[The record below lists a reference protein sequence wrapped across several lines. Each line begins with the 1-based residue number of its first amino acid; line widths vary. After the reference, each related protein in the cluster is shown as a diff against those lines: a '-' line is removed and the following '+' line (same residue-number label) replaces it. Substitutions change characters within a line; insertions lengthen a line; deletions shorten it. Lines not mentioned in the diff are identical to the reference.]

1 MAATSLLSVGAW
13 RNEKRSVHK
22 RGQSMKILTVRV
34 LMMSVIAVCIGVS
47 LAVAQS
53 QSGARPTMASEADF
67 RRAMKELSN
76 WGRWGADDELGAANL
91 ITSAKRKQALALA
104 KEGVPVSLAHDVVQE
119 KAADAP
125 NILERVLGPVSPTG
139 TADQYRYTGTYHGIV
154 HSHLD
159 AVDCHMMVDGRGYN
173 GRAMEDITAAN
184 GCPKGN
190 INALK
195 DGVVT
200 RAILFDATRLPG
212 KATAQGWIEPGTAV
226 HREDLETLEKLERVK
241 VSPGDVIL
249 LYTGRW
255 KRRAALGPWPRE
267 TGFAG
272 YHADVAYFI
281 KERGVSFIGGDGP
294 NDVSPTSM
302 PASVANPLHRLA
314 LVAMGVS
321 IFDNLDFE
329 RAVEHARRLNRYE
342 FLFTAAPLRIEGGT
356 GSPLN
361 PLAIF

>member
-1 MAATSLLSVGAW
+1 M
-13 RNEKRSVHK
+13 R
-22 RGQSMKILTVRV
+22 IL
-34 LMMSVIAVCIGVS
+34 VIGLIASGVAVSIPH
-47 LAVAQS
+47 AQA
-53 QSGARPTMASEADF
+53 QSGARPTIASEADF

-76 WGRWGADDELGAANL
+76 WGRWGNDDELGAANL
-91 ITSAKRKQALALA
+91 ITATKRKQALALA
-104 KEGVPVSLAHDVVQE
+104 KEGLPVSLAHDIVQE
-119 KAADAP
+119 HAADAP
-125 NILERVLGPVSPTG
+125 NILERTLGPVSPTG
-139 TADQYRYTGTYHGIV
+139 TADQYKYTGTYHGIV

-159 AVDCHMMVDGRGYN
+159 SVDCHMMVDGKGYN
-173 GRAMEDITAAN
+173 GRAMEDITATG

-195 DGVVT
+195 DGIVT
-200 RAILFDATRLPG
+200 RAILFDATLLPG
-212 KATAQGWIEPGTAV
+212 KATAQGWLEPGTAI
-226 HREDLETLEKLERVK
+226 HREDLEALEKLEHVT
-241 VSPGDVIL
+241 VSDGDVIL

-255 KRRAALGPWPRE
+255 KRRAALGAWPRE

-272 YHADVAYFI
+272 YHADVAYFL

-294 NDVSPTSM
+294 NDVSPTGM
-302 PASVANPLHRLA
+302 PASVTNPLHRLA

-329 RAVEHARRLNRYE
+329 RAVEQARRLDRYE
-342 FLFTAAPLRIEGGT
+342 FLFSAAPLRIEQGT

>member
-1 MAATSLLSVGAW
+1 MGRLIAIVIVAGV
-13 RNEKRSVHK
+13 SVHPAQN
-22 RGQSMKILTVRV
+22 QSHERQT
-34 LMMSVIAVCIGVS
+34 IA
-47 LAVAQS
+47 
-53 QSGARPTMASEADF
+53 TEADF

-76 WGRWGADDELGAANL
+76 WGRWGDDDELGAANL
-91 ITSAKRKQALALA
+91 ITPAKRKQALALA
-104 KEGVPVSLAHDVVQE
+104 KEGRTVSLAHDVVQE
-119 KAADAP
+119 KAADAA
-125 NILERVLGPVSPTG
+125 NILERVVVTVSPTG
-139 TADQYRYTGTYHGIV
+139 STDRYQYTGTYHGVI

-159 AVDCHMMVDGRGYN
+159 AVDCHIMSEGKGYN
-173 GRAMEDITAAN
+173 GRPMEDIMATG

-200 RAILFDATRLPG
+200 RGILFDATRLAG
-212 KATAQGWIEPGTAV
+212 KASPQGWLELGTAI
-226 HREDLETLEKLERVK
+226 HREDLEALEKIEHVK
-241 VSPGDVIL
+241 VSSGDVIL

-255 KRRAALGPWPRE
+255 KRRATLGPWPNAN
-267 TGFAG
+267 GFAG

-281 KERGVSFIGGDGP
+281 KERGVSFIGDDGP
-294 NDVSPTSM
+294 NDVSPTGLPPSIT
-302 PASVANPLHRLA
+302 NPLHKLA

-329 RAVEHARRLNRYE
+329 RAAEEAKRLNRYE
-342 FLFTAAPLRIEGGT
+342 FLFMAAPLRIDKGT

>member
-1 MAATSLLSVGAW
+1 MRMISLIVFG
-13 RNEKRSVHK
+13 
-22 RGQSMKILTVRV
+22 
-34 LMMSVIAVCIGVS
+34 
-47 LAVAQS
+47 LAVSIPLAQS
-53 QSGARPTMASEADF
+53 QTSAGPAIASEADF
-67 RRAMKELSN
+67 LRAMKELSN

-91 ITSAKRKQALALA
+91 ITPAKRKQALALA
-104 KEGVPVSLAHDVVQE
+104 KEGLPVSLAHDVAQE

-125 NILERVLGPVSPTG
+125 NILERVLGPVNAAG
-139 TADQYRYTGTYHGIV
+139 TTDQYRYTGTYHGIV

-159 AVDCHMMVDGRGYN
+159 AVDCHMMVDGKGYN
-173 GRAMEDITAAN
+173 GRTMEEITAAG

-195 DGVVT
+195 DGIVT

-212 KATAQGWIEPGTAV
+212 KATAQGWLEPGTAV
-226 HREDLETLEKLERVK
+226 HREDLETLEKLEHVK
-241 VSPGDVIL
+241 VSAGDVIL
-249 LYTGRW
+249 LYSGRW

-294 NDVSPTSM
+294 NDVVPTGL
-302 PASVANPLHRLA
+302 PPTVTNPLHRLA

-329 RAVEHARRLNRYE
+329 RAVEHARQVNRYE
-342 FLFTAAPLRIEGGT
+342 FLFSAAPLRIALGT

>member
-1 MAATSLLSVGAW
+1 MRILMIGLIVFCGAISVPRA
-13 RNEKRSVHK
+13 ESKSD
-22 RGQSMKILTVRV
+22 
-34 LMMSVIAVCIGVS
+34 
-47 LAVAQS
+47 
-53 QSGARPTMASEADF
+53 ARPTIATEEDF

-76 WGRWGADDELGAANL
+76 TGRWGADDELGAANL
-91 ITSAKRKQALALA
+91 ITIAKRKQALALA
-104 KEGVPVSLAHDVVQE
+104 KEGVTISLAHDVAQE

-125 NILERVLGPVSPTG
+125 FILERTLNDVTATG
-139 TADQYRYTGTYHGIV
+139 TTDRYQYTGTYHGIV

-159 AVDCHMMVDGRGYN
+159 AVNCHVMYEGKGYN
-173 GRAMEDITAAN
+173 GRSMEDVKAAG

-190 INALK
+190 ITALK

-212 KATAQGWIEPGTAV
+212 KATAQGWLEPGTAI
-226 HREDLETLEKLERVK
+226 HREDLETMEKLEHVK
-241 VSPGDVIL
+241 VAPGDVIL
-249 LYTGRW
+249 LHTGRW
-255 KRRAALGPWPRE
+255 KRRAEKGPWGRD

-272 YHADVAYFI
+272 YHADVAYFL

-294 NDVSPTSM
+294 NDVMPTGLS
-302 PASVANPLHRLA
+302 AAIGNPLHKLA
-314 LVAMGVS
+314 LAAMGVD

-329 RAVEHARRLNRYE
+329 RAVEHARQVNRYE
-342 FLFTAAPLRIEGGT
+342 FLFSAAPLRIALGT

>member
-1 MAATSLLSVGAW
+1 MRIPVIGLIVLGAAVFIPYAQ
-13 RNEKRSVHK
+13 
-22 RGQSMKILTVRV
+22 GQNN
-34 LMMSVIAVCIGVS
+34 
-47 LAVAQS
+47 
-53 QSGARPTMASEADF
+53 ARPTIANEEDYH
-67 RRAMKELSN
+67 RALKELSN

-91 ITSAKRKQALALA
+91 ITPAKRKQALATA
-104 KEGVPVSLAHDVVQE
+104 KEGVTISLAHDVAQE
-119 KAADAP
+119 RAADAP
-125 NILERVLGPVSPTG
+125 NYLERTLGNVTPAG
-139 TADQYRYTGTYHGIV
+139 TTDRYQYTGTYHGVV

-159 AVDCHMMVDGRGYN
+159 SVDCHMMVDGKGYN
-173 GRAMEDITAAN
+173 GVSMEDINAAA

-200 RAILFDATRLPG
+200 RAVLFDATRLPG
-212 KATAQGWIEPGTAV
+212 KATPQGWLDPGTAI
-226 HREDLETLEKLERVK
+226 HREDLEALEKLEHVK

-255 KRRAALGPWPRE
+255 KRRAALGPWPN
-267 TGFAG
+267 TAGFAG

-281 KERGVSFIGGDGP
+281 KERGVSFIGSDGP
-294 NDVSPTSM
+294 NDVSPTGF
-302 PASVANPLHRLA
+302 PPTVTNPLHRLA

-329 RAVEHARRLNRYE
+329 RAVEHARKLNRYE
-342 FLFTAAPLRIEGGT
+342 FLFSAAPLRIALGT

>member
-1 MAATSLLSVGAW
+1 V
-13 RNEKRSVHK
+13 
-22 RGQSMKILTVRV
+22 KILMIRILV
-34 LMMSVIAVCIGVS
+34 MSLIAFSVFAS
-47 LAVAQS
+47 LPYAQS
-53 QSGARPTMASEADF
+53 QSNARPAMASEADF

-91 ITSAKRKQALALA
+91 ITPVKRKLALALA
-104 KEGVPVSLAHDVVQE
+104 KEGVPVSLAHDIVQE

-125 NILERVLGPVSPTG
+125 NILARVLGPVSPTG
-139 TADQYRYTGTYHGIV
+139 TADQYQYTGTYHGIV

-159 AVDCHMMVDGRGYN
+159 AVDCHMMVDGKGYN
-173 GRAMEDITAAN
+173 GRAMEDITAAG

-212 KATAQGWIEPGTAV
+212 KATAQGWIEPGTPI

-241 VSPGDVIL
+241 VSSGDVIL

-272 YHADVAYFI
+272 YHADVAYFL

-294 NDVSPTSM
+294 NDVSPTGL
-302 PASVANPLHRLA
+302 PASVSNPLHRLA

-329 RAVEHARRLNRYE
+329 RAVEQARRLNRFE
-342 FLFTAAPLRIEGGT
+342 FLFTAAPLRVDKGT

>member
-1 MAATSLLSVGAW
+1 MNLRTRSLLGTLFGIALIVVLFAHNARTQNNAHS
-13 RNEKRSVHK
+13 
-22 RGQSMKILTVRV
+22 KIATD
-34 LMMSVIAVCIGVS
+34 
-47 LAVAQS
+47 
-53 QSGARPTMASEADF
+53 ADF

-76 WGRWGADDELGAANL
+76 WGRWGEKDELGAANL
-91 ITSAKRKQALALA
+91 ITPAKRKQALALA
-104 KEGVPVSLAHDVVQE
+104 KDGITVSLAHDVIQE
-119 KAADAP
+119 SAVDAP
-125 NILERVLGPVSPTG
+125 TILERTVINVSPSV
-139 TADQYRYTGTYHGIV
+139 ALDRYQYNGSYHGII

-159 AVDCHMMVDGRGYN
+159 AVDCHIMSDGKGYN
-173 GRAMEDITAAN
+173 GVSMDEIKAAG
-184 GCPKGN
+184 GCPRGS

-195 DGVVT
+195 DGIVT
-200 RAILFDATRLPG
+200 RGILFDATLLPG
-212 KATAQGWIEPGTAV
+212 KATAQGWLEPGTAI
-226 HREDLETLEKLERVK
+226 HREDLEALEKMERVK

-255 KRRAALGPWPRE
+255 KRRAALGAWPNT

-294 NDVSPTSM
+294 NDVSPSGL
-302 PASVANPLHRLA
+302 PQSVGLGLHQLA

-329 RAVEHARRLNRYE
+329 RVAEQAKRLNRYE
-342 FLFTAAPLRIEGGT
+342 FLFMAAPLRIEKGM

>member
-1 MAATSLLSVGAW
+1 MSIRARLVG
-13 RNEKRSVHK
+13 VVV
-22 RGQSMKILTVRV
+22 GIL
-34 LMMSVIAVCIGVS
+34 AIG
-47 LAVAQS
+47 AVASHEAGGQT
-53 QSGARPTMASEADF
+53 ARPTIATEADF

-76 WGRWGADDELGAANL
+76 WGRWGDQDELGAANL

-104 KEGVPVSLAHDVVQE
+104 REGRTVSLAHDVPQE
-119 KAADAP
+119 KAADTPTFLNRTVVTVAP
-125 NILERVLGPVSPTG
+125 TVALDSY
-139 TADQYRYTGTYHGIV
+139 QYTGTYHGVI

-159 AVDCHMMVDGRGYN
+159 AVDCHIMVDGRGYN
-173 GRAMEDITAAN
+173 GVSMEEIKAAG
-184 GCPKGN
+184 GCPRGS

-212 KATAQGWIEPGTAV
+212 KATPQGWLEPGTAI
-226 HREDLETLEKLERVK
+226 RYEDLEALEKIQRVR

-255 KRRAALGPWPRE
+255 KRRAALGPWPNA

-272 YHADVAYFI
+272 YHVDVAYFL
-281 KERGVSFIGGDGP
+281 KDRGVSFIGADGP
-294 NDVSPTSM
+294 NDVSPSGL
-302 PASVANPLHRLA
+302 PPGVGLHQLA
-314 LVAMGVS
+314 LAAMGVS

-329 RAVEHARRLNRYE
+329 RAAEEARRLNRYE
-342 FLFTAAPLRIEGGT
+342 FLFMAAPLRIEKGM

-361 PLAIF
+361 PLAVF

>member
-1 MAATSLLSVGAW
+1 MRIPALGLILFCVAVSVPYAESKSDTHPTIA
-13 RNEKRSVHK
+13 NE
-22 RGQSMKILTVRV
+22 
-34 LMMSVIAVCIGVS
+34 
-47 LAVAQS
+47 
-53 QSGARPTMASEADF
+53 EDF

-76 WGRWGADDELGAANL
+76 TGRWGADDELGAANL
-91 ITSAKRKQALALA
+91 ITPAKRKQALALA
-104 KEGVPVSLAHDVVQE
+104 KEGLPISLAHDAAQE

-125 NILERVLGPVSPTG
+125 FILERTLNDVTATG
-139 TADQYRYTGTYHGIV
+139 TTDRYQYTGTYHGIV

-159 AVDCHMMVDGRGYN
+159 AVNCHVMYEGKGYN
-173 GRAMEDITAAN
+173 GRSMEDVKAAG

-190 INALK
+190 ITALK

-212 KATAQGWIEPGTAV
+212 KATAQGWLEPGTAI
-226 HREDLETLEKLERVK
+226 HREDLEAMEKLEHVK
-241 VSPGDVIL
+241 VAPGDVIL

-255 KRRAALGPWPRE
+255 KRRAEKGPWGRD

-272 YHADVAYFI
+272 YHADVAYFL

-294 NDVSPTSM
+294 NDVMPTGL
-302 PASVANPLHRLA
+302 PANIGNPLHKLA
-314 LVAMGVS
+314 LAAMGVD

-329 RAVEHARRLNRYE
+329 RAVEHARQVNRYE
-342 FLFTAAPLRIEGGT
+342 FLFSAAPLRIALGT